1 MDDINMGNWDAPSVL
16 MFITQGAGDFLE
28 GTSPHR
34 SLGAGDGIMI
44 TEYVRT
50 HSRQYCTADTQTEY
64 RRHPYLSHILA
75 AVPWL
80 VEGYYRLEG
89 RFNGKPVTD
98 NCSTIPEGKQALDLP
113 RAYTSA
119 FPSDRLTCLATAQ
132 PMARTRKR

>member
-1 MDDINMGNWDAPSVL
+1 MDPILCAPDDIPEIRGIMDDNNMGNWDAPSVL
-16 MFITQGAGDFLE
+16 MFITQGTGDFLE

-50 HSRQYCTADTQTEY
+50 HSRQYCTANTQIEY

-89 RFNGKPVTD
+89 CQAPGFV
-98 NCSTIPEGKQALDLP
+98 EGRLSVDQA
-113 RAYTSA
+113 
-119 FPSDRLTCLATAQ
+119 ATACLSSS
-132 PMARTRKR
+132 